1 MTMARSAVE
10 APASPVR
17 VLVVEDS
24 ASLRLMVVNFLEA
37 HGFDVAEAS
46 SISAAQ
52 AELRSFR
59 PHIALLDLILDDGE
73 GYDLIAA
80 MTKQGVPVMVISS
93 KDTPLDR
100 ILCLEL
106 GADDFL
112 MKPFELR
119 EMVLRIR
126 RLIKLI
132 PPDDGAKVPSSVLSF
147 GTFYLDLVE
156 RTVTKSSGVS
166 SKLTDAEFRLLRLFV
181 ENPQIVLDRKRIGLE
196 IFQRSF
202 MDNSRSIDVLVS
214 KLRKKVDNPNGAST
228 ITNVRSTGYVF
239 NAEPEVQ
246 HAPY

>member
-1 MTMARSAVE
+1 MALPAE
-10 APASPVR
+10 NPAAPIR

-24 ASLRLMVVNFLEA
+24 SSLRLLVVNFLEA
-37 HGFDVAEAS
+37 QGFVVAEAS
-46 SISAAQ
+46 SIAAAQ
-52 AELRSFR
+52 AELRGFR
-59 PHIALLDLILDDGE
+59 PQIALLDLMLDDGE

-80 MTKQGVPVMVISS
+80 MTKQGVPVMVISA

-119 EMVLRIR
+119 EMLLRIR

-132 PPDDGAKVPSSVLSF
+132 PPDDGTKVPSSVLSF
-147 GTFYLDLVE
+147 GSFSLDLVE

-181 ENPQIVLDRKRIGLE
+181 ENPQVVLDRKRIGRE

-239 NAEPEVQ
+239 SAEPEVQ
-246 HAPY
+246 HAAR

>member
-1 MTMARSAVE
+1 MSQSPE
-10 APASPVR
+10 PASPTR

-24 ASLRLMVVNFLEA
+24 HSLRLLIANFLTTQ
-37 HGFDVAEAS
+37 GFAVAEATS
-46 SISAAQ
+46 VVAAQ
-52 AELRSFR
+52 AQLRLFR
-59 PHIALLDLILDDGE
+59 PHIALLDLTLDDGE

-80 MTKQGVPVMVISS
+80 MTRQGVPVMVISS

-119 EMVLRIR
+119 EMLLRIR
-126 RLIKLI
+126 RLVKLI
-132 PPDDGAKVPSSVLSF
+132 PADEGGKVPSSVLTFGSF
-147 GTFYLDLVE
+147 SLDLVE
-156 RTVTKSSGVS
+156 RTVTKTSGVT

-181 ENPQIVLDRKRIGLE
+181 ENPQVVLDRKRIGQE

-214 KLRKKVDNPNGAST
+214 KLRKKVDNPNGVST

-239 NAEPEVQ
+239 SAEAEVH
-246 HAPY
+246 HAGR

>member
-1 MTMARSAVE
+1 MDTSAE
-10 APASPVR
+10 TPAATIR
-17 VLVVEDS
+17 ILVVEDS
-24 ASLRLMVVNFLEA
+24 ASLRLLMVNFLETQ
-37 HGFDVAEAS
+37 GFEVAEAS
-46 SISAAQ
+46 SIAAAQ
-52 AELRSFR
+52 AQLTVFR
-59 PHIALLDLILDDGE
+59 PHVALLDLMLEDGE

-80 MTKQGVPVMVISS
+80 MTRRGIPVMVISS

-119 EMVLRIR
+119 EMLLRIR

-132 PPDDGAKVPSSVLSF
+132 PPDDGSKVPSSVLGF
-147 GTFYLDLVE
+147 GTFNLDLVE
-156 RTVTKSSGVS
+156 RTVTKSSGVT

-181 ENPQIVLDRKRIGLE
+181 ENPQTVLDRKRIGLE

-214 KLRKKVDNPNGAST
+214 KLRKKIDNPNGAST

-246 HAPY
+246 HAAR

>member
-1 MTMARSAVE
+1 MDTSAE
-10 APASPVR
+10 TPAAPIR
-17 VLVVEDS
+17 ILVVEDS
-24 ASLRLMVVNFLEA
+24 ASLRLLMVNFLETQ
-37 HGFDVAEAS
+37 GFVVAEAS
-46 SISAAQ
+46 SIAAAQ
-52 AELRSFR
+52 AQLAVFR
-59 PHIALLDLILDDGE
+59 PHVALLDLMLDDGE

-80 MTKQGVPVMVISS
+80 MTRRGIPVMVISS

-119 EMVLRIR
+119 EMLLRIR

-132 PPDDGAKVPSSVLSF
+132 PPDDGSKVPSSVLGF
-147 GTFYLDLVE
+147 GTFNLDLVE
-156 RTVTKSSGVS
+156 RTVTKSSGVT

-181 ENPQIVLDRKRIGLE
+181 ENPQTVLDRKRIGLE

-214 KLRKKVDNPNGAST
+214 KLRKKIDNPNGAST

-246 HAPY
+246 HATR

>member
-1 MTMARSAVE
+1 MARSAAE
-10 APASPVR
+10 TPASPVR

-37 HGFDVAEAS
+37 QGFDVAEAS

-80 MTKQGVPVMVISS
+80 MTRQGVPVMVISS

-147 GTFYLDLVE
+147 GCV
-156 RTVTKSSGVS
+156 R
-166 SKLTDAEFRLLRLFV
+166 
-181 ENPQIVLDRKRIGLE
+181 
-196 IFQRSF
+196 RSF
-202 MDNSRSIDVLVS
+202 DRHDC
-214 KLRKKVDNPNGAST
+214 
-228 ITNVRSTGYVF
+228 NVNVKR
-239 NAEPEVQ
+239 
-246 HAPY
+246 

>member
-1 MTMARSAVE
+1 MIHSNDDTPARE
-10 APASPVR
+10 MR
-17 VLVVEDS
+17 ILVVEDA
-24 ASLRLMVVNFLEA
+24 ASLRIMMVNFLEA
-37 HGFDVAEAS
+37 QGYAV
-46 SISAAQ
+46 AQ
-52 AELRSFR
+52 AATVVGARECLRNFK
-59 PHIALLDLILDDGE
+59 PHIALLDLMLEDGE

-80 MTKQGVPVMVISS
+80 MAQQNVPVMVISS

-119 EMVLRIR
+119 EMVLRVR
-126 RLIKLI
+126 RLAKLV
-132 PPDDGAKVPSSVLSF
+132 PGDDSTKPASNIVSF
-147 GTFYLDLVE
+147 GTFELDLVE
-156 RTVTKSSGVS
+156 RTVTKTNGVR

-181 ENPQIVLDRKRIGLE
+181 DNPQVVLDRKRIGME

-239 NAEPEVQ
+239 HAEPEVK
-246 HAPY
+246 HAVR

>member
-1 MTMARSAVE
+1 MDTSADTTA
-10 APASPVR
+10 APIR
-17 VLVVEDS
+17 ILVVEDS
-24 ASLRLMVVNFLEA
+24 ASLRLLMVNFLETQ
-37 HGFDVAEAS
+37 GFQVAEAS
-46 SISAAQ
+46 SIATAQ
-52 AELRSFR
+52 AQLTVFR
-59 PHIALLDLILDDGE
+59 PHIALLDLMLDDGE

-80 MTKQGVPVMVISS
+80 MTRRGVPVMVISS

-119 EMVLRIR
+119 EMLLRIR

-132 PPDDGAKVPSSVLSF
+132 PPDDGAKVPSSVLGFGSF
-147 GTFYLDLVE
+147 NLDLVE
-156 RTVTKSSGVS
+156 RTVTKSSGGTA
-166 SKLTDAEFRLLRLFV
+166 KLTDAEFRLLRLFV

-214 KLRKKVDNPNGAST
+214 KLRKKIDSPNGAST

-246 HAPY
+246 HTGR